1 MANLQDCKNFKVVG
15 IGSLAAK
22 QLPTLKAAGYRV
34 EQLPAPANLD
44 PSYSNETSVYLLDAK
59 LGDITKSIGDLK
71 TLSPTAPI
79 VVISA
84 DKKAKEIT
92 DSLAAGAYWYLTG
105 DFKGEELNYIIA
117 RACVLN
123 ELSNLP
129 AVGRAQAPL
138 PEVQA
143 IVAKSAAM
151 KETLSRAKVIAE
163 LDTTVLLTG
172 ESGTGKTTLAR
183 FIHQLSSVSSG
194 PFIPVSCASIP
205 RELLEAELFGH
216 EKGSFTGA
224 AASRPGL
231 VELANKGT
239 LFLDEVG
246 DLPLDLQPKILTF
259 LQDRSARRVGG
270 RQQYSV
276 DVRVIAA
283 TNRDLRQ
290 MCARQEFREDLFYRL
305 NVISLEIPPL
315 RSRRDD
321 VPALISAV
329 LDNIA
334 KRRGAASYRLAAAAL
349 DSATKY
355 NWPGNVRELEN
366 ILERASAFAK
376 NTTISE
382 EELGLGRD
390 APQRGSSA
398 NLSGFTMAELET
410 RAIRDTLETTGGDK
424 AAAAKMLGISL
435 KTIYNKINRYGI

>member
-1 MANLQDCKNFKVVG
+1 
-15 IGSLAAK
+15 
-22 QLPTLKAAGYRV
+22 
-34 EQLPAPANLD
+34 
-44 PSYSNETSVYLLDAK
+44 
-59 LGDITKSIGDLK
+59 
-71 TLSPTAPI
+71 
-79 VVISA
+79 
-84 DKKAKEIT
+84 
-92 DSLAAGAYWYLTG
+92 
-105 DFKGEELNYIIA
+105 
-117 RACVLN
+117 
-123 ELSNLP
+123 
-129 AVGRAQAPL
+129 
-138 PEVQA
+138 
-143 IVAKSAAM
+143 M
-151 KETLSRAKVIAE
+151 KETLSRTKVIAE

-172 ESGTGKTTLAR
+172 ESGTGKTTIAR
-183 FIHQLSSVSSG
+183 YIHQLSSVSSG

-290 MCARQEFREDLFYRL
+290 ICIRQEFREDLFYRL
-305 NVISLEIPPL
+305 NVISLEVPPL

-321 VPALISAV
+321 IPALISSV

-334 KRRGAASYRLAAAAL
+334 KRRGAASYRLAAPAL
-349 DSATKY
+349 DSAIKY

-366 ILERASAFAK
+366 VLERASAFAK
-376 NTTISE
+376 DTTLSA
-382 EELGLGRD
+382 EELGLGRE
-390 APQRGSSA
+390 APLSGSTA
-398 NLSGFTMAELET
+398 NLSGLTMAELET

-435 KTIYNKINRYGI
+435 KTIYNKINKYGI